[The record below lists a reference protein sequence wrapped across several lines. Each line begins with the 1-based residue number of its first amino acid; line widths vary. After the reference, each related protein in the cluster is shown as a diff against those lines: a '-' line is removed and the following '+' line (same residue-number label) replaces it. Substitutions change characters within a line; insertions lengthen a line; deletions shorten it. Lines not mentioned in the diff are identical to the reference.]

1 MRGTALAS
9 YLVCYS
15 LGPGYHDN
23 ILTALCELWDLTGRS
38 KKAVDPCGLL
48 TLQPSKSIKQMLWVG
63 PRFLTWLLRP
73 KLVIIDSPSASP
85 GSPQAGMGEE
95 PRGGGCGGQ
104 AEGRGEGGEGRWEHR
119 RSGAGRG
126 GAARSQSPS
135 SPLHGRRKP
144 SGAGEPGGGGGG
156 SGGDGGCRGEGWRGE
171 GGAEPSGD
179 SRGAAERLGRR
190 RGSRCSPRRAPR
202 VGEGR
207 APADPGAMGCI
218 GSRTVGGYGGRARVR
233 GKLVRGLSSGPLP
246 HPILAPGDLPPGSP
260 GPASRLHFPSIRCGP
275 SIPLPSRLPGFHPSR
290 LVAFSSSPSR
300 RRGPSPTA
308 SPPASFFARCSLF
321 PVAPSLHPQAIRVYS
336 AVTRTSGTPLFL
348 KQPLFSEPSLQPQ
361 P

>member
-1 MRGTALAS
+1 M
-9 YLVCYS
+9 
-15 LGPGYHDN
+15 GPG
-23 ILTALCELWDLTGRS
+23 
-38 KKAVDPCGLL
+38 
-48 TLQPSKSIKQMLWVG
+48 
-63 PRFLTWLLRP
+63 FLTWLPRP

-85 GSPQAGMGEE
+85 GSTQAGMSEE
-95 PRGGGCGGQ
+95 PRGGGCEGQ
-104 AEGRGEGGEGRWEHR
+104 AEGRGEGRCEHR

-233 GKLVRGLSSGPLP
+233 GKLAPGFSSGPLP
-246 HPILAPGDLPPGSP
+246 HPHPRPWGPPSGLAWPCLAPSLSLHPLWSLHPSALAPPGLPSLSARCLLSIALPQARSFPDRLSTSFLLCSVAVPYSRSP
-260 GPASRLHFPSIRCGP
+260 HP
-275 SIPLPSRLPGFHPSR
+275 SIPRPS
-290 LVAFSSSPSR
+290 
-300 RRGPSPTA
+300 A
-308 SPPASFFARCSLF
+308 STPP
-321 PVAPSLHPQAIRVYS
+321 
-336 AVTRTSGTPLFL
+336 
-348 KQPLFSEPSLQPQ
+348 
-361 P
+361 